1 MTSVNRVGN
10 NHTRQLGTVG
20 SRADLELFGNELSLA
35 EHHNLIHL
43 DNALHGRWSL
53 GEKMVL
59 GWAPCQD
66 GIALLLAPH
75 YFLAD
80 LIQHPPGDESDPI
93 DEFCRQLVVGGKE
106 FSLKKLKQVAEILET
121 SINQIALP
129 AALSG
134 RTEERRAIERIVRRY
149 GINYSE
155 NRAVALFDVVD
166 FSLLTPFQ
174 QMTQLNS
181 LSYSI
186 NSAHN
191 RMLDREIDI
200 NFARSTTGDGF
211 YIWNRDEGQNA
222 NANLY
227 HLMNLV
233 LADNAIAQRK
243 GKTHVAPVLRACFHV
258 GSSYEFHQAESLSPT
273 LYSYLVGNV
282 TIELAR
288 LVERALP
295 GQILVGDFKASEEKP
310 LDDRTPAVSSNT
322 GTIRF
327 VNSAQKNLRQL
338 RGLELSGE
346 PIESI
351 KCYLTGKPIANGEF
365 SVRRL
370 QIYDKHG
377 LTHHAFN
384 AKMNIYR
391 GQAEPIY
398 LGIEDRRLGS
408 EALA

>member
-1 MTSVNRVGN
+1 MTGN
-10 NHTRQLGTVG
+10 TRFQAPRQIGTVG
-20 SRADLELFGNELSLA
+20 SRADLELFGSDLSLA

-43 DNALHGRWSL
+43 DNALHQRWSL
-53 GEKMVL
+53 GENMVL
-59 GWAPCQD
+59 GWSPHAE
-66 GIALLLAPH
+66 GIALLMAPH

-80 LIQHPPGDESDPI
+80 LIHHPPGETSDPI
-93 DEFCRQLVVGGKE
+93 DEFCRQLVVGSKE
-106 FSLKKLKQVAEILET
+106 FSLRKLMQVADILET
-121 SINQIALP
+121 DVNYVTLP
-129 AALSG
+129 APLSG
-134 RTEERRAIERIVRRY
+134 RDRERHAIERIVRRY

-155 NRAVALFDVVD
+155 NRAAALFDVVN

-186 NSAHN
+186 NSAHS

-211 YIWNRDEGQNA
+211 YIWNRDEGENA

-243 GKTHVAPVLRACFHV
+243 GKQHVAPALRACFHV
-258 GSSYEFHQAESLSPT
+258 GSSYEFHQAEGLSPT
-273 LYSYLVGNV
+273 LYSYLVGDV

-288 LVERALP
+288 LIEKALP
-295 GQILVGDFKASEEKP
+295 GQILVGDFKAGGPSQIAAAP
-310 LDDRTPAVSSNT
+310 PVSSNSST
-322 GTIRF
+322 VRF
-327 VNSAQKNLRQL
+327 VSSAQEDLYKLK
-338 RGLELSGE
+338 GLELSGE
-346 PIESI
+346 PIDSI
-351 KCYLTGKPIANGEF
+351 KCYLTGSPIANGEF

-370 QIYDKHG
+370 NIKDKHG
-377 LTHHAFN
+377 LSHHAFN

-391 GQAEPIY
+391 GEAEPIY
-398 LGIEDRRLGS
+398 LGIEDRKLRE